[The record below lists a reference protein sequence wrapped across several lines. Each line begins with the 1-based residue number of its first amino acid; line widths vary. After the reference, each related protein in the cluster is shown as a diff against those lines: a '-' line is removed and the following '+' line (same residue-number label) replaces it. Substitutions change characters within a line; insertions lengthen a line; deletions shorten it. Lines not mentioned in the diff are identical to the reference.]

1 MLKRLKGKFVLT
13 NMLLVGFVLLAV
25 AAAVCVYSYVSNR
38 AALERSLEIGLE
50 FDGTGG
56 EPGERRTE
64 LGGRR
69 PAGERPAQPD
79 TAVCTVL
86 YDPQKGTAT
95 TLTQGVS
102 LSEEILDEAVRL
114 AAESGETDGYLRD
127 YDLRFKKT
135 EGRGGSLRIA
145 FADGAFVRTGTL
157 RVVLIAAVCVAG
169 VMLVMFFVSLF
180 LAGMALRPV
189 EEAWTAQ
196 KRFVADASHE
206 LKTPLTVILAN
217 DRILRSHGEETVD
230 SQSGWLDST
239 AEEARRMRAL
249 VDDMLTLAQSEEGT
263 AAPVRERVDLSRL
276 LTGTLLQLE
285 PVAFEKGVTLDGEIA
300 DGLFALGDEN
310 KLKQLAVILVDNA
323 VKYAPRGESV
333 SVRAEKAGSK
343 IRLSVKNTGSF
354 IAPEDLPHIFERFYR
369 ADRSRS
375 SEGAGLG
382 LSIAAGITEAHGG
395 RISAASDEKTGTEFT
410 VSLPEAG

>member
-1 MLKRLKGKFVLT
+1 MLKRLKSKFVLT

-25 AAAVCVYSYVSNR
+25 AAAVCVYSYASNR
-38 AALERSLEIGLE
+38 AALERSLEMGLE
-50 FDGTGG
+50 FDGAGG
-56 EPGERRTE
+56 EPGARRTE

-86 YDPQKGTAT
+86 YDPQKGTVT
-95 TLTQGVS
+95 TLSQGVS

-135 EGRGGSLRIA
+135 ESRGGSLRIA

-395 RISAASDEKTGTEFT
+395 RIAAVSDEKTGTEFT

>member
-1 MLKRLKGKFVLT
+1 MLKRLKSKFVLT

-25 AAAVCVYSYVSNR
+25 AAAVCVYSYASNR
-38 AALERSLEIGLE
+38 AALERSLEMGLE
-50 FDGTGG
+50 FDGAGG
-56 EPGERRTE
+56 EPGARRTE

-95 TLTQGVS
+95 TLSQGVS

-135 EGRGGSLRIA
+135 GSRGGSLRIA

-169 VMLVMFFVSLF
+169 VMLVMFFVSRF

-217 DRILRSHGEETVD
+217 DRILRSHGEETVN

-395 RISAASDEKTGTEFT
+395 RISAVSDEKTGTEFT

>member
-114 AAESGETDGYLRD
+114 AAESKETDGYLRD

-300 DGLFALGDEN
+300 EGLFVLGEEN

-354 IAPEDLPHIFERFYR
+354 IAPADLPHIFERFYR

>member
-50 FDGTGG
+50 FDGAGG
-56 EPGERRTE
+56 EPGTRRTE

-300 DGLFALGDEN
+300 EGLFVLGEEN